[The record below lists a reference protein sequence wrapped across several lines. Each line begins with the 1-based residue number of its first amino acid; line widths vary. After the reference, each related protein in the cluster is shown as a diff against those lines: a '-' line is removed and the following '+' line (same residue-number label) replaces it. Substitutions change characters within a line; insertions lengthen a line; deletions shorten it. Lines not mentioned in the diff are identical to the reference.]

1 MEARRRIVIP
11 TDGSIPDPLPA
22 PHFDSDAA
30 YSARPVRPLAGSDE
44 TFVHARPLVAT
55 PRKRSGLWAVVAV
68 MVIVFAVG
76 AGLAG
81 GYGIAQYG
89 SFDRP
94 EAILAGSTFHTDQ
107 DAPELTFT
115 APPEEELAENADE
128 TGLDGESSDGEGEMG
143 DNIELEPDL
152 FPLPRTG
159 PRAPQNV
166 PPIRRVPA
174 PPPSS
179 DGKEENSRPR
189 RVPDDSESRT
199 SARRRGNT
207 DESDRDRQLRRLGR
221 SMATKIRQIFEG
233 KPQ

>member
-1 MEARRRIVIP
+1 MEARRRIVIR
-11 TDGSIPDPLPA
+11 TDGSIPEPLPA

-44 TFVHARPLVAT
+44 TYVHARPPAIA
-55 PRKRSGLWAVVAV
+55 PRKRSGLWAVALI
-68 MVIVFAVG
+68 MVIVLAVG

-89 SFDRP
+89 SFNQP
-94 EAILAGSTFHTDQ
+94 EAILAGSTFQTDQ
-107 DAPELTFT
+107 NAPQLTFT
-115 APPEEELAENADE
+115 VPPEEELAENADE
-128 TGLDGESSDGEGEMG
+128 TGMDGESTDGEGGMG
-143 DNIELEPDL
+143 DDIELEPDL

-166 PPIRRVPA
+166 PPIRRTPTPPA
-174 PPPSS
+174 
-179 DGKEENSRPR
+179 DGDEENSRPR

-199 SARRRGNT
+199 SARRRGNP